1 MKKLLLLFIFI
12 SSFSIQAQTGS
23 WSELGNGIGKQGQIQ
38 TIAIDDTGYVYANGV
53 NSSGNNFVAK
63 WNGNNWSELGGSN
76 SFTALAGINPNTGV
90 GGDIKSIVA
99 DNSGNLYA
107 AGNITQVHPFIS
119 KWNGSKWSKV
129 ETGNDTLPCQYVR
142 SLTVNNSGN
151 LYVAGQYY
159 YGGNI
164 AYNSNFIANWNGTS
178 WSVLGTGNNALNN
191 SDSIISNVVADNS
204 GNVYAAG
211 GLSDANGKH
220 YVAKWNGTTWSEL
233 GTGVNALNANGRIN
247 ALTLDNS
254 GNLYA
259 AGNFTDANGV
269 YYVAKWNGTT
279 WSELGTGVNALNSDG
294 LGTNGAVYALA
305 TDKSG
310 NVYMGGLYDYSNKN
324 VWQWNGTS
332 WNQLGIGKKGL
343 YALNPILAIAVDPSE
358 NVYAG
363 GSFQDGYSY
372 FEVEKWTATNIPTA
386 SLAPQQQS
394 PITVY
399 PNPGHDQV
407 CVQAPEAGQLT
418 VYAISGQ
425 RIATRTVRIGNSY
438 LDLGE
443 LTTGMYTLVFTT
455 QSNAY
460 TPIKWVKE

>member
-1 MKKLLLLFIFI
+1 MKKILLLSLII
-12 SSFSIQAQTGS
+12 SSLPVGAQTGS
-23 WSELGNGIGKQGQIQ
+23 WSELGSGIGKQGEIS

-63 WNGNNWSELGGSN
+63 WNGSTWSELGGSN
-76 SFTALAGINPNTGV
+76 SFTALMGITPNVGI
-90 GGDIKSIVA
+90 GGDIESIVT

-107 AGNITQVHPFIS
+107 AGNITEIHPFIS

-129 ETGNDTLPCQYVR
+129 QTGNDTLPLNVVAN
-142 SLTVNNSGN
+142 LAIDNSGN
-151 LYVAGQYY
+151 LYAAGAKAI
-159 YGGNI
+159 GNFYSI
-164 AYNSNFIANWNGTS
+164 VKWNGS
-178 WSVLGTGNNALNN
+178 IWSTLLNA
-191 SDSIISNVVADNS
+191 DSTIKYIVADNS
-204 GNVYAAG
+204 GNLYAAG
-211 GLSDANGKH
+211 GLSDANKKY
-220 YVAKWNGTTWSEL
+220 YVAKWNGSTWSEL
-233 GTGVNALNANGRIN
+233 GTGANALNANGRIN

-269 YYVAKWNGTT
+269 YYIAKWNGTT
-279 WSELGTGVNALNSDG
+279 WSELGTGANALNSDG

-324 VWQWNGTS
+324 VWQWNGTN
-332 WNQLGIGKKGL
+332 WNQLGKVKNGL

-372 FEVEKWTATNIPTA
+372 FEVEKWTATNVSTA

-394 PITVY
+394 PIAVY

-418 VYAISGQ
+418 VYSVSGQ
-425 RIATRTVRIGNSY
+425 AIASRAVSIGNSY

-443 LTTGMYTLVFTT
+443 LTTGMYTLVFTG
-455 QSNAY
+455 QSNTY